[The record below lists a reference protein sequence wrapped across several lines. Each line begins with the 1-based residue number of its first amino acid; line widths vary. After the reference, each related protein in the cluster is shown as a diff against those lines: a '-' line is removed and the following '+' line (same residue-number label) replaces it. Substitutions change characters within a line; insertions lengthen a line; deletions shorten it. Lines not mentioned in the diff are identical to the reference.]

1 MDKLRKD
8 KLAVRYTTLLQGMIG
23 EDLDTKPFALTVGNE
38 IYRKVYPDL
47 DYVENSL
54 AKEETVFENY
64 MRNKPSNG
72 NLPSR

>member
-38 IYRKVYPDL
+38 LFRKVYPDL

-64 MRNKPSNG
+64 MRNKAG
-72 NLPSR
+72 NRDLPSR

>member
-8 KLAVRYTTLLQGMIG
+8 KLAVRYTTLLRSMIEEG
-23 EDLDTKPFALTVGNE
+23 RDTESFALTVGNE

-54 AKEETVFENY
+54 AKEETLFEDY

-72 NLPSR
+72 NLPSK